1 MMLQPTDPH
10 WPGLHSLFIDFRGKE
25 GARGGEEGGGE
36 GRGGESRE
44 RKKHQFVVP
53 LISAYIGCYLICAPT
68 GAVKLTTGA
77 YRDAALTN

>member
-1 MMLQPTDPH
+1 MLQPTDPH

-53 LISAYIGCYLICAPT
+53 LIYAFIGCFLYVPRLGRSNSQPGHI
-68 GAVKLTTGA
+68 GML
-77 YRDAALTN
+77 L